1 MPVYQQPGRVS
12 SVKRSLRPG
21 GEGGGGGTKEKN
33 WKLNGCKELPPR
45 CGH

>member
-21 GEGGGGGTKEKN
+21 GGGGGGDKREK
-33 WKLNGCKELPPR
+33 LEIER
-45 CGH
+45 V

>member
-21 GEGGGGGTKEKN
+21 GEGGGGTKEKN